1 MAKSFVIRDIRNK
14 RYYAGKGCW
23 LNDIDKA
30 EKYPEGIIHSIVEKF
45 RKKKYQVTFEVSR

>member
-45 RKKKYQVTFEVSR
+45 RKRKYQVTFEVCR